1 MEKSILL
8 DARSGCCECIYYNYI
23 KTLTKVTH
31 TECFIFIQC
40 LVEPLLEEREVSLSV
55 TPSVSATATKNP
67 QGVHY
72 LEKRTKKRDCIVC
85 SDKSEEHHLT
95 LFVCQTCPENPA
107 L

>member
-23 KTLTKVTH
+23 KTLTKVTN
-31 TECFIFIQC
+31 TECLIFIQC

-67 QGVHY
+67 KGVHY
-72 LEKRTKKRDCIVC
+72 LKKRTK
-85 SDKSEEHHLT
+85 EERLRC
-95 LFVCQTCPENPA
+95 L
-107 L
+107 